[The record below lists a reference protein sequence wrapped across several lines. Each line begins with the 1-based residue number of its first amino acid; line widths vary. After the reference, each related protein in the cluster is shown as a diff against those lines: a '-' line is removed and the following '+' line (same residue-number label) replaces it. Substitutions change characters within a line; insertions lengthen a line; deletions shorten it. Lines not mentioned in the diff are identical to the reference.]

1 MVKDYNDINDYIV
14 DPETLAN
21 RDEKIKNYLRNNFN
35 DFPFYRDYKNFIVNG
50 DKNNKVEIK
59 FEERP
64 GEEPNK
70 LDDYVKLV
78 DIDDNKNIWTYDIGR
93 KDPTNDA
100 VIYHSA
106 TVNFKDMSDK
116 YDKDFDNVLRDIVK
130 EPSFEGRLISVN
142 LGVYENSSKDY
153 IKDDMKDLFSRLNF
167 ARQQFLNYSMEM
179 DNKLND
185 NYKNSKEL
193 PTKEK
198 YKFRVENKSLKSKRP
213 FVVDRTIESESK
225 INQSS
230 QSFATRPDAVAS
242 LTEQF
247 FRDLKKYGQFLSKEE
262 TSKIKLAFLDSLST
276 KNPSYHID
284 GIVLSAD
291 NKKVPISIDVVMRDS
306 RELLVDKSKV
316 FVNVSEVVKNKPIK
330 KMPGNSIVE
339 PVLPKSNKKIPD
351 NLIVEPVLPKFKP
364 QLVYNKNNKGLRFN
378 ENKEKIGAKEPPVLE
393 H

>member
-1 MVKDYNDINDYIV
+1 MAKDYNTFNDYIV
-14 DPETLAN
+14 DPKILVN
-21 RDEKIKNYLRNNFN
+21 RDEKIKSYLRDNFN
-35 DFPFYRDYKNFIVNG
+35 EFPFYRDYKDFIVNG

-64 GEEPNK
+64 GEVPDR

-78 DIDDNKNIWTYDIGR
+78 DVDDNKNIWTYNIGR

-116 YDKDFDNVLRDIVK
+116 YDKGFDDALRNIVK
-130 EPSFEGRLISVN
+130 EPSFEGRLASVN
-142 LGVYENSSKDY
+142 LGIYENSSKDY

-167 ARQQFLNYSMEM
+167 ARQQFLNYSIEM

-185 NYKNSKEL
+185 DYKQFKESL
-193 PTKEK
+193 IIDK
-198 YKFRVENKSLKSKRP
+198 YKFRMENKSLKSKKP
-213 FVVDRTIESESK
+213 FVVDRTIETDYK

-230 QSFATRPDAVAS
+230 QSFANRSDAVAS

-276 KNPSYHID
+276 KNPGYHID
-284 GIVLSAD
+284 GTVLSTD
-291 NKKVPISIDVVMRDS
+291 NKKISISIDVVMHDS
-306 RELLVDKSKV
+306 RELLVDKTKV
-316 FVNVSEVVKNKPIK
+316 LVNNSEVVKTKPNK
-330 KMPGNSIVE
+330 KMFGNS
-339 PVLPKSNKKIPD
+339 
-351 NLIVEPVLPKFKP
+351 IVEPVLPKFKP
-364 QLVYNKNNKGLRFN
+364 QLVYNKNNKGLKFN
-378 ENKEKIGAKEPPVLE
+378 ENKEKTGTKELPVLE